1 MTKYWGENDM
11 SRLATAISN
20 LKQRLDEDGFLWI
33 QQEDG
38 YLGKAKVKFNGPAT
52 EKEIEEFPFKLP
64 ADYEEFL
71 RLHHGGRLFF
81 TEGGGNNG
89 MELYT
94 IEQILEHRS
103 YYGDDFP
110 DNWFPVATGYDGSFL
125 IVTDQHIGGGYLSWF
140 DTGNNFEHDLA
151 IGMSFEEWLEK
162 LIITQGSNFWD
173 WDIRKRTGM

>member
-1 MTKYWGENDM
+1 MKYQGDDDM
-11 SRLATAISN
+11 SKLATAISN
-20 LKQRLDEDGFLWI
+20 LKQRLDKDGFLWI

-38 YLGKAKVKFNGPAT
+38 YLEKAKVQLNVPAT
-52 EKEIEEFPFKLP
+52 EKEIERLPFKLST
-64 ADYEEFL
+64 DYEEFL
-71 RLHHGGRLFF
+71 RLHQGGRLFF
-81 TEGGGNNG
+81 TEDGGNNG
-89 MELYT
+89 IELYT

-103 YYGDDFP
+103 YYGEDFP

-125 IVTDQHIGGGYLSWF
+125 IITDQQIDGGYLSWF
-140 DTGNNFEHDLA
+140 DTGNNFEHDLS